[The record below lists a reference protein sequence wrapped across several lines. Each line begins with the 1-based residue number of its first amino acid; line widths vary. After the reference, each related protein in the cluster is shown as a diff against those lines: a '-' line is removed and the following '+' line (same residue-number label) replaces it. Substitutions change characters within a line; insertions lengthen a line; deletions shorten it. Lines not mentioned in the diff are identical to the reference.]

1 MAEDQYPEASWSKSR
16 SLHYNQKPGFSGRSY
31 KNEAIFSPSPL
42 LLWVL
47 PSPTG
52 PAAVSAAVPNLRA
65 VEAVESVEV
74 AESVEAGPMVHSEL
88 LSAAIEP
95 METGESFGL
104 VVPAE
109 TVQLAETVSP
119 VAAVLPSVA
128 LWVEKRLAVKPPAVR
143 DLALTIVLAAAK
155 R

>member
-16 SLHYNQKPGFSGRSY
+16 SPHYNQKPGFSDRSY

-42 LLWVL
+42 LLWAL
-47 PSPTG
+47 PFPTD
-52 PAAVSAAVPNLRA
+52 PAVVSAAVPNLRA
-65 VEAVESVEV
+65 VEV

-95 METGESFGL
+95 METGESFGF

-109 TVQLAETVSP
+109 TVQLAETVSL
-119 VAAVLPSVA
+119 VAAVLSSVA
-128 LWVEKRLAVKPPAVR
+128 LWVEKRLAVKLPAVR